1 MTARRYGHLRRR
13 AVLLAAALMASAAPA
28 LASARPQLLESVP
41 DAARPVERAIT
52 LAPHITEL
60 VYAAG
65 AGDKIVGTVIS
76 SDYPDEAK
84 RIPRIGDGMN
94 IDVERAIALRP
105 GLVIAWQPSGAAR
118 TLAPVLDRLGIPL
131 AYSEPKRLDDLPAE
145 VLRMG
150 KYFGTQPVARA
161 TAEAM
166 RHRLAM
172 LRARYAGKPP
182 VRVFIQVGSDPLY
195 TLGSDPLLNDVL
207 STCGG
212 VNIFEDATVAAP
224 QVNEETVMQKRP
236 AVVIVPSNRP
246 HAAARD
252 AARWQTLRLPAAMS
266 GRIYG
271 MDPDT
276 LFRPGPRLIDATEE
290 LCRLLDLS
298 R

>member
-1 MTARRYGHLRRR
+1 ARRYGHLRRR

-28 LASARPQLLESVP
+28 LASAPPQLLESVP

-84 RIPRIGDGMN
+84 RIPRVGDGMN
-94 IDVERAIALRP
+94 IDVERTIALRP

-182 VRVFIQVGSDPLY
+182 IRVFIQVGSDPLY

-246 HAAARD
+246 QAAARD

>member
-28 LASARPQLLESVP
+28 LASAPPQLLESVP

-84 RIPRIGDGMN
+84 RIPRVGDGMN
-94 IDVERAIALRP
+94 IDVERTIALRP

-182 VRVFIQVGSDPLY
+182 IRVFIQVGSDPLY

-246 HAAARD
+246 QAAARD